1 MKTQALIALI
11 VFPFVVQAQ
20 QLSLNQALSKA
31 RESRRAVLAAQL
43 DVDRAKLAARALGAY
58 PALTVGIGQSSSEGL
73 GATDQDLFV
82 SQPIDLFGRTAT
94 SANFG
99 RANVQIAEAERR
111 RMLLSVQS
119 DVMTAY
125 FEASA
130 ATRLSKVAEDLL
142 QVAEDLHKAT
152 VRRFEEGKIP
162 EVQLT
167 RATIEFDRAKQTFAL
182 RDAQLK
188 AALKK
193 LSAAIGSDEPI
204 AAVEVG
210 ATVGNPEVDLAQ
222 HPEIMVLSAQASAA
236 QAESVVAARSNL
248 PELELVGIRT
258 PWRESPSSFG
268 LRLQLTWRALDFG
281 RSRFERGAAAKQ
293 AESYQALLRDAR
305 TKAEARIASIDI
317 EIEASRKRLSSYEAI
332 RESAKDLVA
341 KSQRGFAEGFGT
353 LLDVLEATRSLRE
366 IEQELAE
373 AQLAVNLALASK
385 YEAAGN
391 LVEVQ
396 K

>member
-1 MKTQALIALI
+1 MKTQALISLI
-11 VFPFVVQAQ
+11 VFPIVVQAQ

-43 DVDRAKLAARALGAY
+43 DVDRAKLSARALGAY
-58 PALTVGIGQSSSEGL
+58 PALTVGIGQSSREGL
-73 GATDQDLFV
+73 GATDQDFFV
-82 SQPIDLFGRTAT
+82 SQPIDLFGRTTA

-111 RMLLSVQS
+111 RMLLAVQS

-142 QVAEDLHKAT
+142 QVADDLHKAT

-182 RDAQLK
+182 RDAQLR

-193 LSAAIGSDEPI
+193 LSAATGSDEPI
-204 AAVEVG
+204 ASVEVG
-210 ATVGNPEVDLAQ
+210 ATVVNPEVNLAQ
-222 HPEIMVLSAQASAA
+222 HPAIMVLSAQASAA
-236 QAESVVAARSNL
+236 QAETVVASRSNL
-248 PELELVGIRT
+248 PELELVGLRT
-258 PWRESPSSFG
+258 PWRESSPSYG
-268 LRLQLTWRALDFG
+268 LRLQLTWRAIDFG
-281 RSRFERGAAAKQ
+281 RSRFERGAATKQ
-293 AESYQALLRDAR
+293 AESFQALLKDAR
-305 TKAEARIASIDI
+305 RKAEASIASIDI
-317 EIEASRKRLSSYEAI
+317 EIEAARKRLSSYEAI
-332 RESAKDLVA
+332 REAAKDLVA

-391 LVEVQ
+391 LIEVQ

>member
-1 MKTQALIALI
+1 MKTQAVIALI
-11 VFPFVVQAQ
+11 VLPLFAQAQ
-20 QLSLNQALSKA
+20 HLSLNQALSNA
-31 RESRRAVLAAQL
+31 RKSRRAVLSAQL
-43 DVDRAKLAARALGAY
+43 EVDRAELSAKASGTYPPLTLG
-58 PALTVGIGQSSSEGL
+58 VGQSSGEGL
-73 GATDQDLFV
+73 GATDQDFFV
-82 SQPIDLFGRTAT
+82 SQPIDLFGRTAA

-99 RANVQIAEAERR
+99 RAKVQIAEAERR
-111 RMLLSVQS
+111 RMLLTVQS

-167 RATIEFDRAKQTFAL
+167 RATIELDRAKQTFAL
-182 RDAQLK
+182 RDAQLR
-188 AALKK
+188 ATLKK
-193 LSAAIGSDEPI
+193 LAAASGSDELI
-204 AAVEVG
+204 ASVEVG
-210 ATVGNPEVDLAQ
+210 ATVVDPDVNLDQ
-222 HPEIMVLSAQASAA
+222 HPEIMVLSAQARAA
-236 QAESVVAARSNL
+236 QAESLVAARSNL
-248 PELELVGIRT
+248 PELELVGLRT
-258 PWRESPSSFG
+258 PWREASSTYG
-268 LRLQLTWRALDFG
+268 LRLQLTWRAIDFG
-281 RSRFERGAAAKQ
+281 RSRFERGAATKQ
-293 AESYQALLRDAR
+293 AESFQALLRDAR
-305 TKAEARIASIDI
+305 KKAEVSIASIDI

-332 RESAKDLVA
+332 REAAKDLVA

-385 YEAAGN
+385 YEASGN
-391 LVEVQ
+391 LIEVQ

>member
-11 VFPFVVQAQ
+11 VFPIVVQAQ

-43 DVDRAKLAARALGAY
+43 DVDRAKLSARALGAY
-58 PALTVGIGQSSSEGL
+58 PAVTVGLGQSSREGL
-73 GATDQDLFV
+73 GATDQDLFA
-82 SQPIDLFGRTAT
+82 SLPIDLFGRTAA

-99 RANVQIAEAERR
+99 RANVQIAEAEQR
-111 RMLLSVQS
+111 RMLLAVQS

-152 VRRFEEGKIP
+152 VRRFEEGEIS

-182 RDAQLK
+182 RGAQLR

-193 LSAAIGSDEPI
+193 LSAATGSDELI
-204 AAVEVG
+204 ASVEVG
-210 ATVGNPEVDLAQ
+210 ATIVNPEVNLAQ
-222 HPEIMVLSAQASAA
+222 HPEIMVLSAQAGAA
-236 QAESVVAARSNL
+236 QAEKVVAARSHL
-248 PELELVGIRT
+248 PELELVGLRT
-258 PWRESPSSFG
+258 PWRESSPAYG
-268 LRLQLTWRALDFG
+268 LRLQLTWRVIDFG
-281 RSRFERGAAAKQ
+281 RSRFEREAASKQ
-293 AESYQALLRDAR
+293 AESFQALLEDAVK
-305 TKAEARIASIDI
+305 KAEARIASIDI
-317 EIEASRKRLSSYEAI
+317 EIEASRKRLASYEAI
-332 RESAKDLVA
+332 REAAKELVA

-366 IEQELAE
+366 IEQDLAE
-373 AQLAVNLALASK
+373 AQLAVNLALAAK
-385 YEAAGN
+385 YEASGN
-391 LVEVQ
+391 LIEVQ